1 MYDYPPPQRSRP
13 QRNWPLMVIILAV
26 LGFVGLAIW
35 WMESRFS
42 AVFAMAVTGSLVGAL
57 LISWGVL
64 LNQANT
70 KTTLGNAASFNRDL
84 AMTEKAR
91 QSTYR
96 VGAQLERDAF
106 NQRARMEL
114 IDVKRVD
121 QLAQQRAQL
130 LLRNDNQQAQV
141 QPPAWLFEDE
151 DADGQPMDARWYE

>member
-1 MYDYPPPQRSRP
+1 MYDYPPPRPQRP
-13 QRNWPLMVIILAV
+13 QRNWPLMIIILAV
-26 LGFVGLAIW
+26 LAFVGLAIW

-91 QSTYR
+91 QGTYR

-106 NQRARMEL
+106 NRRASLEL
-114 IDVKRVD
+114 IDAKRVD
-121 QLAQQRAQL
+121 QIAQQRARL
-130 LLRNDNQQAQV
+130 LMSDHQQA

-151 DADGQPMDARWYE
+151 ESEGQPIDARWYE